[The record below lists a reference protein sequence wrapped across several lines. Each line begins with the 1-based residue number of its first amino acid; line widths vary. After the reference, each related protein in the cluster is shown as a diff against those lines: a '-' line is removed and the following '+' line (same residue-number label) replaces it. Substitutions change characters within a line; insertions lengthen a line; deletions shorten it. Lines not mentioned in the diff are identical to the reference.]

1 MGPIRSR
8 AVVLLAGVIV
18 CCAAG
23 AGLLG
28 WVVATGHFSFA
39 GLAFSCF
46 TRSAST
52 V

>member
-28 WVVATGHFSFA
+28 ADDAPNPPVY
-39 GLAFSCF
+39 AFSGPQHPPG
-46 TRSAST
+46 TPPRQ
-52 V
+52 